1 MLNARITDFFSID
14 LGTIIP
20 TLLNTIILF
29 LILKHFLFGRVNKV
43 LEDRKSAVAKT
54 YGDADAALENAQKLE
69 TEYSQ
74 KLEKAKEESAEILKN
89 AAKKAQQRSDEIID
103 EAKSEASAIMA
114 KAGSEIER
122 EKKRA
127 LNQVKDEIT
136 DIAYNM
142 AAKVVGREVSEADS
156 DRLIEEFID
165 NVGK

>member
-43 LEDRKSAVAKT
+43 LEDRKIAVAKT

-142 AAKVVGREVSEADS
+142 ASKVVGREVSEADS